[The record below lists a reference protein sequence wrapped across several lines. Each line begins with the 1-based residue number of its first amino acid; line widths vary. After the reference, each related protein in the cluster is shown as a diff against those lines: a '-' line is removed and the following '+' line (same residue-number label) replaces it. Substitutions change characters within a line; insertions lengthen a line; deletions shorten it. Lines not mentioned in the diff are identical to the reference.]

1 MTLREVYDPVLN
13 KWATTSIW
21 QWLDL
26 PVDHRVGG
34 RAVIEHP
41 ETTVYIGPRQ
51 AAVVDLAG
59 NLTID
64 LIEGH

>member
-1 MTLREVYDPVLN
+1 MTRSS
-13 KWATTSIW
+13 TSGRPPPSGNGSIF
-21 QWLDL
+21 

-34 RAVIEHP
+34 PAVIEHP